1 MSPRV
6 KPVAILPTLCTL
18 GNTFCGFLAIAKTGD
33 ALLHPV
39 DFEADLRFAAWM
51 ILLAMVFD
59 ALDGKIA
66 RLTNVTSDFGAQLD
80 SLTDLITFGVAPAFL
95 VKVAFEQTMTQQG
108 LHYQQKFVLLL
119 SVLYVICA
127 TLRLA
132 RFTLETDPEPEAHE
146 KFFGLPSPGAAG
158 VVAASTFLL
167 LEPGSPL
174 YEVTPATRVLLMKV
188 WLGALPFLGLLMVSR
203 VEYVHV
209 VSRWARGR
217 RPFIHLVAILTL
229 LMLAAAWHETI
240 FFVCFAGYA
249 IAGPFLALTEK
260 IAGRRIFAPDEPDDD
275 HTRETALVALGS
287 NLGDREAHL
296 SFAVEQLKALPRTRL
311 VKVSPFVESRPSGGP
326 PQHDFLNGAVV
337 IETSLPPVELLHRL
351 LEIERRRGRVRVVKD
366 GPRVLDLDLV
376 LHGDAICETAELTLP
391 HPRFRERRFV
401 LEPAVAIAPSLRD
414 PVTGKTLAEL
424 LRESGE
430 QPSRAPT
437 AK

>member
-18 GNTFCGFLAIAKTGD
+18 GNTFCGFLAIAKVGD
-33 ALLHPV
+33 ALLHP
-39 DFEADLRFAAWM
+39 DQFQANLLFAAWM

-66 RLTNVTSDFGAQLD
+66 RLANVSSDFGAQLD

-95 VKVAFEQTMTQQG
+95 VKVAFERTMADQAVP
-108 LHYQQKFVLLL
+108 YQQKFVLLL

-127 TLRLA
+127 ALRLA

-158 VVAASTFLL
+158 VVAATTFLL

-174 YEVTPATRVLLMKV
+174 YEVTPGTRVWLMKA
-188 WLGALPFLGLLMVSR
+188 WLASLPFLGLLMVSR

-209 VSRWARGR
+209 ISRWARGR
-217 RPFIHLVAILTL
+217 RPFVHLVAILTL
-229 LMLAAAWHETI
+229 LMLAAAWHETV
-240 FFVCFAGYA
+240 FFLCFGGYA
-249 IAGPFLALTEK
+249 IAGPFMAMTER
-260 IAGRRIFAPDEPDDD
+260 ITGRRIFAPDEDDD
-275 HTRETALVALGS
+275 LTRETALVAIGS

-296 SFAVEQLKALPRTRL
+296 SFAVEQLKTLPRTRV
-311 VKVSPFVESRPSGGP
+311 VKVSPFIESRPVGGP

-337 IETSLPPVELLHRL
+337 LDTSLPPVELLRRL
-351 LEIERRRGRVRVVKD
+351 MEIEKKRGRVRVVKD

-376 LHGDAICETAELTLP
+376 MHGSAICETAELTLP

-401 LEPAVAIAPSLRD
+401 LEPAVAIAPHLRD
-414 PVTGKTLAEL
+414 PVTGKSLSEL
-424 LRESGE
+424 LRQQGE
-430 QPSRAPT
+430 NQPT
-437 AK
+437 